1 MRLMEGRFKNETT
14 TQMKIP
20 KRFKLFGRTIE
31 VVFDEALFVERPEC
45 SGFAS
50 YRMGKIELNPSKF
63 LYGKADQ
70 KEQTFYH
77 ELMHFI
83 LYHAGSSY
91 SGEDHNNMHQ
101 DEPFV
106 DLCSNL
112 LHQAISTME
121 FE

>member
-1 MRLMEGRFKNETT
+1 MLSHHINQEDYAV
-14 TQMKIP
+14 KIP

-31 VVFDEALFVERPEC
+31 VVFDPLPFVERSDC

-50 YRMGKIELNPSKF
+50 YRLGQIELNPSQF
-63 LYGKADQ
+63 IYGKPDQ

-91 SGEDHNNMHQ
+91 KGTDNALMHQ
-101 DEPFV
+101 DEEFV
-106 DLCSNL
+106 DLCGNL

-121 FE
+121 FEA